1 MRVLILT
8 LAKSVMGTITGKKIS
23 KQESVN
29 VWKVIPNTKIHVFVV
44 KLDVKFVTLLN
55 VLNVIKMSIGILMEK
70 VSANVKKDFIKME
83 IAVQNVC
90 QDVFNVRKDNIVTA
104 AIRKTISQTKTVFVY
119 VNLNTSWME
128 QFALLAQLY
137 PIA

>member
-1 MRVLILT
+1 M
-8 LAKSVMGTITGKKIS
+8 
-23 KQESVN
+23 
-29 VWKVIPNTKIHVFVV
+29 

-55 VLNVIKMSIGILMEK
+55 ALNVIKMSIGILMEK

-119 VNLNTSWME
+119 VNLNTS
-128 QFALLAQLY
+128 
-137 PIA
+137 

>member
-1 MRVLILT
+1 MHVLILT

-29 VWKVIPNTKIHVFVV
+29 VWKVILNTKIHVFVV